1 MVALGRRGGRGGGQ
15 DPLHQVRDDD
25 KDKVKD
31 SDKDKKRQ
39 KQRKTQRQ

>member
-1 MVALGRRGGRGGGQ
+1 MVALGRRGGGGGGE

-31 SDKDKKRQ
+31 E
-39 KQRKTQRQ
+39 

>member
-1 MVALGRRGGRGGGQ
+1 MVALGRRGGGGGGQ

-31 SDKDKKRQ
+31 E
-39 KQRKTQRQ
+39 